1 MNNNFFA
8 VMVICNRK
16 IDDSTTYNCLK
27 ACPQVSLTVCDN
39 STEDYGNSQVVADNI
54 GYISMGGNVGLA
66 KAYNKAVDALKGNDG
81 YVCLFDDDT
90 SVESD
95 YFELLDAEIEKSNA
109 DILLPVVLDET
120 GIMSPCAIDGVL
132 TRRINGLNEINENN
146 ISGINSGMAI
156 KLSVFERYRYDE
168 NYFLDFIDHAFLR
181 DMKKEGKK
189 IAVADR
195 IQLKQS
201 FSANDK
207 NVQRARKRFE
217 IFKKDY
223 LKFCNDA
230 DNKNALIK
238 GRLYLLK
245 RWLNI
250 NVIYHITG

>member
-8 VMVICNRK
+8 VMVIYNRK
-16 IDDSTTYNCLK
+16 IGDSITYNCLK
-27 ACPQVSLTVCDN
+27 ACTQVSLTVCDN
-39 STEDYGNSQVVADNI
+39 STEDYGNSQAVAENVN
-54 GYISMGGNVGLA
+54 YISMGGNAGLA

-90 SVESD
+90 SVESN

-109 DILLPVVLDET
+109 DILLPVVRDET

-132 TRRINGLNEINENN
+132 TRRINSLNEINGNN
-146 ISGINSGMAI
+146 ISGINSGMAV
-156 KLSVFERYRYDE
+156 KLSVFDSYRYDE

-181 DMKKEGKK
+181 DMKKDGRK
-189 IAVADR
+189 IAVADS
-195 IQLKQS
+195 IQLRQS
-201 FSANDK
+201 FSANDR
-207 NVQRARKRFE
+207 NVQRAEKRFK

-230 DNKNALIK
+230 GSKTALVK

-245 RWLNI
+245 RWVNI
-250 NVIYHITG
+250 NIIYRITG